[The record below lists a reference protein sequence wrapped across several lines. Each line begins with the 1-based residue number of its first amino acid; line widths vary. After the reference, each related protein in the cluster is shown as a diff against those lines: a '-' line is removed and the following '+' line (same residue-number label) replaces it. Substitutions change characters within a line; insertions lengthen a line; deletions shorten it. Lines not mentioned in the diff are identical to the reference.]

1 MNIIPNIG
9 RWNEICSVINDNFAL
24 IENTFQHL
32 SEVSLNKGVHA
43 SLADLQAAH
52 PYPSVGSFA
61 YVGTTTPYAI
71 YVRTDK
77 NASWVD
83 SGNTGEPKSTDYSKA
98 PVATTSNS
106 GFMTPAQVERLN
118 SLQETIQSHSQT
130 IPTLNNNLDT
140 LTRSVTSL
148 SSKQTNMEEQLGE
161 VENNIEDIEHYRE
174 TWNLFAQSFINLG
187 VVDST
192 KEAEDE
198 AIQLAGNPAVRWIV
212 YQTQN
217 GDNGFIENRYA
228 SGGYTMQFRW
238 LNFNQAVRQV
248 TYKSN
253 PHSATDWKDLTY
265 MSRVN
270 RLSYDTATDMISFQE
285 AIGRQ
290 PVGGVQI
297 PVATITNNGLL
308 SKEHF
313 INVHKIPAIL
323 ETLNNKVSKNEE
335 VDELTAGFAKN
346 LVGRGDAT
354 ESLIGFRQTAGVD
367 SITDGAAHI
376 KRLKGYSIVWN
387 QLAETSS
394 QDVPST
400 QRNANWRA
408 FGYTKISAVDTTHKY
423 LTLFKVSGIAADG
436 SSIRQ
441 TIGAYVGAS
450 GASFHQPF
458 GYVGS
463 SGDYI
468 ALFFEIHDPSY
479 QYFGF
484 YAQHPSGSV
493 ILDDQKWIF
502 SAQIHDLTLM
512 FGAGNE
518 PTTLEDFYSKTP
530 SLINTDHS
538 AGVVLSS
545 NSNVLKSVG
554 FNAWDERWEVGG
566 LSSGQPTGTN
576 NQIRSKN
583 FMRCLPNTQY
593 YGTIKDATAGETV
606 QIAFYD
612 KEYNHLANNNITN
625 KIVTSPNGTAYF
637 KIFTS
642 HTNPYGNVYRHDIC
656 INISHSGYRNGE
668 YEPYNEFIRPI
679 DLTVIKDNN
688 GAVLFPNGLC
698 RAGSVFDE
706 ITANKAIK
714 KVERVDLGSL
724 TWLTATTS
732 TGKTRMV
739 SNSLTNIK
747 RVVNSNQKGN
757 IICQKYVTYSAD
769 DVYMEKVAISVDTE
783 GRYALSIYD
792 PSYTSASTFQ
802 NAMSGV
808 ILYYELETP
817 IEVDLEEPINLDFEV
832 SDFGTEEAREGNMM
846 PFCADIVYQFNAVD
860 MIRALYSNAGSDTEA
875 TSVKGILN
883 FGRVSSSR
891 IAENLAAQYADNPE
905 IAFMLWNTDDDKQGV
920 VRQVYSRFG
929 TYQYLTLD
937 GAEYVRSFSP
947 DGSLVGPWRNI
958 TGAQLIHKL
967 VYNQGSRL
975 LSFYDPIQETN
986 FGGITLPEASTSGAG
1001 LMSTGAQ
1008 TFAGE
1013 KTFNDHIKLSSKTVI
1028 AKNIDPGEL
1037 KVLHNNSSKGF
1048 IIRTKNTSDS
1058 ILPLELLTTNGS
1070 KSYQYSF
1077 PAKSGTVALL
1087 TDVQAL
1093 EAQITALTQQL
1104 TSLTQALNA
1113 E

>member
-1 MNIIPNIG
+1 MNIIPDTG
-9 RWNEICSVINDNFAL
+9 RWNEISSVMNDNFAL
-24 IENTFQHL
+24 IENTLQHL
-32 SEVSLNKGVHA
+32 SDVSLNKGVHA

-61 YVGTTTPYAI
+61 YVGTTSPYAI
-71 YVRTDK
+71 YVRADK
-77 NASWVD
+77 SASWVD
-83 SGNTGEPKSTDYSKA
+83 SGNKGEPKSTDYSQA

-106 GFMTPAQVERLN
+106 GFMTPAQVAKLN

-130 IPTLNNNLDT
+130 IPALSNNLGT
-140 LTRSVTSL
+140 LQRSVTSL
-148 SSKQTNMEEQLGE
+148 NSKQTNMEEQLGE
-161 VENNIEDIEHYRE
+161 VENSIEDIEQYRE
-174 TWNLFAQSFINLG
+174 TWNLFSQSFINLC
-187 VVDST
+187 VVAST
-192 KEAEDE
+192 EEAEDA
-198 AIQLAGNPAVRWIV
+198 AIQLAGNPTVRWIV
-212 YQTQN
+212 YQTQR

-228 SGGYTMQFRW
+228 SGGNTLQFRW

-253 PHSATDWKDLTY
+253 PYSATDWKDLTY

-270 RLSYDTATDMISFQE
+270 QLNYDDATDIISFQE
-285 AIGRQ
+285 AIGRR

-297 PVATITNNGLL
+297 PVATTTKNGLL

-313 INVHKIPAIL
+313 INVYKIPAIL
-323 ETLNNKVSKNEE
+323 ETLNNKVSKDEE

-387 QLAETSS
+387 QRALTPKLSHSNKYNSDNYRAYNATLLSS
-394 QDVPST
+394 
-400 QRNANWRA
+400 
-408 FGYTKISAVDTTHKY
+408 VDTTHKY
-423 LTLFKVSGIAADG
+423 LAIFRVVCTASDNSTPRLDVHLYAGTAIGYMEQAFTFAGKTNEYGAKFF
-436 SSIRQ
+436 
-441 TIGAYVGAS
+441 TINDNAYRY
-450 GASFHQPF
+450 F
-458 GYVGS
+458 GYFVRQ
-463 SGDYI
+463 GDEKVTNDI
-468 ALFFEIHDPSY
+468 SWDATI
-479 QYFGF
+479 Q
-484 YAQHPSGSV
+484 V
-493 ILDDQKWIF
+493 
-502 SAQIHDLTLM
+502 HDLTLM

-518 PTTLEDFYSKTP
+518 PTTLEDFYAKTP

-538 AGVVLSS
+538 DGVVLSS
-545 NSNVLKSVG
+545 NSNVLKTVG

-566 LSSGQPTGTN
+566 LSSGQPTSTN

-593 YGTIKDATAGETV
+593 YGTIKDTSAGETV
-606 QIAFYD
+606 HIAFFD

-625 KIVTSPNGTAYF
+625 KVVTSPNGTAYF
-637 KIFTS
+637 KIYTS

-679 DLTVIKDNN
+679 DLSVIKDNN

-757 IICQKYVTYSAD
+757 VICQKYATYSAD
-769 DVYMEKVAISVDTE
+769 DVYLEKVAVSVDTE
-783 GRYALSIYD
+783 GHYALSIYD

-802 NAMSGV
+802 NAMRGV

-817 IEVDLEEPINLDFEV
+817 IEIDLEDPINLDFEV
-832 SDFGTEEAREGNMM
+832 SDFGTEEARDGNMM

-860 MIRALYSNAGSDTEA
+860 MIRALYANAGDAEA

-883 FGRVSSSR
+883 FGRVSASGV
-891 IAENLAAQYADNPE
+891 AENLAAQYAANPE
-905 IAFMLWNTDDDKQGV
+905 IVLMMWDTDDDKQGV

-937 GAEYVRSFSP
+937 RREYVRSFSP
-947 DGSLVGPWRNI
+947 DGSRVGPWREI

-986 FGGITLPEASTSGAG
+986 FGGITLPEASTSCAG

-1013 KTFNDHIKLSSKTVI
+1013 KTFNDHIKISSKTVI

-1070 KSYQYSF
+1070 SSYQYNF
-1077 PAKSGTVALL
+1077 PAKNGTVALL

-1104 TSLTQALNA
+1104 TALTQTLNA